1 MRLLVL
7 GLVVFSLTGCGAAYF
22 SPKVVEEVT
31 ASGEVRVAPI
41 TTASIAVAN
50 RSSYR
55 PKTLPAIFSRTTGG
69 GAGLRSGGALPDPA
83 FTPESRP
90 AALATRLPAAHSHET
105 YRIGVGDVLLL
116 ATPPASGTVAE
127 LTGLLAAQSR
137 RQGYTVQ
144 DDGAIAIPDVGRV
157 ELAGMSVEEA
167 EAELFRRL
175 VENQIDPAFSLEIAE
190 FHSQRVSLGG
200 ALHNPMIV
208 PINLTALHLNEAL
221 NAAGGISAS
230 DQDYVVIRLYRD
242 GTMYQIPLK
251 AYLEDAALQK
261 IILKGGDS
269 IFVDTEFNL
278 ANAHAYFEQQIRLS
292 EFRQRS
298 REIALSQLTAEVA
311 LRRAELTEARANY
324 QARIE
329 LDAVVRDFVY
339 LVGEVGVQGRYTLP
353 FERKATLAD
362 ALFDRAE
369 GVPTKTGNIA
379 EIYVLRAKETGGG
392 ITAWHLDARNA
403 ANLVLATRFELRP
416 NDIIFVAEQ
425 PVTRWGRVVQQLTP
439 SLITTTLGAAV
450 N

>member
-1 MRLLVL
+1 MRLLVI
-7 GLVVFSLTGCGAAYF
+7 GLLAFSLTGCGAAYF
-22 SPKVVEEVT
+22 SPEVVEEVT

-41 TTASIAVAN
+41 TTANIAIAN

-69 GAGLRSGGALPDPA
+69 GAGLRGGGALPDPA

-90 AALATRLPAAHSHET
+90 AALVTRLPPTHRHET

-116 ATPPASGTVAE
+116 ATPQAGSTIAE
-127 LTGLLAAQSR
+127 LTGLLAAQNR

-157 ELAGMSVEEA
+157 ELAGLTVEEA
-167 EAELFRRL
+167 EAELFRQL

-200 ALHNPMIV
+200 ALRNPTIV
-208 PINLTALHLNEAL
+208 PINLTALQLNEAL
-221 NAAGGISAS
+221 NAAGGISAT
-230 DQDYVVIRLYRD
+230 DHDYVVIRLYR
-242 GTMYQIPLK
+242 GGKMYQIPLK
-251 AYLEDAALQK
+251 AYLEDAAIQK
-261 IILKGGDS
+261 TILKGGDS

-311 LRRAELTEARANY
+311 LRRAELTEARTNY

-329 LDAVVRDFVY
+329 LDAIERDYVY
-339 LVGEVGVQGRYTLP
+339 LSGEVGVQGRYTLP

-362 ALFDRAE
+362 ALFDRSE
-369 GVPTKTGNIA
+369 GVPTETGNIA
-379 EIYVLRAKETGGG
+379 EVYVLRAKEGGTG
-392 ITAWHLDARNA
+392 ITAWHLDARNV
-403 ANLVLATRFELRP
+403 ANLVLATQFELRP

-425 PVTRWGRVVQQLTP
+425 PVTRWSRVVQQLTP
-439 SLITTTLGAAV
+439 SLITATLGAAV